1 MKSKVVAALV
11 TLGVIVSSC
20 GDGRLSVDEYYA
32 EASTASAVYEQ
43 LSDENFD
50 IYQAVVDDALLDFG
64 VRTAGA
70 DTPTLVEETALLL
83 EITTRELSAA
93 FEQSGEDLGDFATT
107 LGELVPPSS
116 VEAAHDAAIAALQ
129 RSHAAIPDLVTAIRG
144 ASALQEIG
152 GLITAST
159 FGDTRP
165 RVRATCIA
173 LETMAVGLGVT
184 ADLRCGESESQDP
197 TE

>member
-83 EITTRELSAA
+83 EIITCELSAA
-93 FEQSGEDLGDFATT
+93 FEQSGKTWGTSRQRLANWYPRPLSRQLTT
-107 LGELVPPSS
+107 PQSRPC
-116 VEAAHDAAIAALQ
+116 
-129 RSHAAIPDLVTAIRG
+129 
-144 ASALQEIG
+144 SALTQPYP
-152 GLITAST
+152 TSSRRYVA
-159 FGDTRP
+159 
-165 RVRATCIA
+165 RVRSK
-173 LETMAVGLGVT
+173 
-184 ADLRCGESESQDP
+184 R
-197 TE
+197 